1 MRLVSRAVARVDSE
15 HVLLLKGILLLA
27 VVATAFLAAWHYGLL
42 RGVWAG
48 DRTGLSAAIT
58 FVFLVAAANGG
69 GHLVRL
75 SRALNHVENVERYIG
90 RHGPP
95 AAELDNG
102 QAANPSDLPRG
113 CVADHIANLLRKARF
128 CGPRPIDQRLLLES
142 FETEL
147 RRGHAFGWFVAD
159 LLLSL
164 GLLGTVVGFI
174 LMLGPIAGL
183 DTQDETAI
191 KTALA
196 AMSGGMAVALYTT
209 LTGLIGGMLLKMLGL
224 LLDGAVDELVRRTTR
239 LTEIH
244 VLPALE
250 RERFDAAA

>member
-42 RGVWAG
+42 RQVWAG

-58 FVFLVAAANGG
+58 LVFLVAAANGAG
-69 GHLVRL
+69 QLARL
-75 SRALNHVENVERYIG
+75 SRALNHLERVERHIG
-90 RHGPP
+90 AHGPGS
-95 AAELDNG
+95 AELDS
-102 QAANPSDLPRG
+102 ARPANSSDLPRG
-113 CVADHIANLLRKARF
+113 CVAEHITNLLHKARF

-142 FETEL
+142 FETDL
-147 RRGHAFGWFVAD
+147 KRGHAFGWFVAD

-183 DTQDETAI
+183 DTQDESAI
-191 KTALA
+191 KSALA

-224 LLDGAVDELVRRTTR
+224 LLDGGVEELVRRTTR

-244 VLPALE
+244 ILPALE